1 MRLRNIQ
8 LILQREYWQRVRS
21 PGFIIGTIV
30 GVLGLAALAFVPALL
45 NLLDQSTASKVAVVD
60 PRNVVYPY
68 LEVLSRPTPTP
79 VPGQAAN
86 TEQLPLT
93 QSIMFVKAETEEQ
106 AALSAAVNKGEIK
119 AYLVVSGDKP
129 SNATF
134 VYYGK
139 DRPGGLEAAQLNAYL
154 SAALTQGK
162 LQEFGITAEQ
172 AQAVFSPP
180 ELKVE
185 PIVGAVLKDERAQFN
200 STALVYFLLIGLYI
214 LILMYGVQVAMG
226 VVEEKSSRVMELLIT
241 AARPI
246 ELMAG
251 KVLGV
256 GAVGLT
262 QAGLWVLSGLVV
274 LLFGSAL
281 GSAAQGIGI
290 DVASVPA
297 PTLLSFLVFFILG
310 YLLYAAT
317 YAALGSLVSR
327 VEDVN
332 SITAPLT
339 IVNVGVYL
347 VSFYALAD
355 PNAQIV
361 RVLSF
366 VPFFTPMVMF
376 IRVAL
381 GSAAIWEFVVGAVL
395 VAITSYLLTWL
406 AARIYRV
413 GVLLYGK
420 RPSVREIVR
429 LLRTA

>member
-1 MRLRNIQ
+1 M
-8 LILQREYWQRVRS
+8 
-21 PGFIIGTIV
+21 
-30 GVLGLAALAFVPALL
+30 
-45 NLLDQSTASKVAVVD
+45 
-60 PRNVVYPY
+60 
-68 LEVLSRPTPTP
+68 
-79 VPGQAAN
+79 
-86 TEQLPLT
+86 
-93 QSIMFVKAETEEQ
+93 
-106 AALSAAVNKGEIK
+106 NKGEIK

-162 LQEFGITAEQ
+162 LQEFGITPEQ
-172 AQAVFSPP
+172 ARAVFSPP

-381 GSAAIWEFVVGAVL
+381 GSAAIWEFVVGAGL
-395 VAITSYLLTWL
+395 VAITRRHLIN
-406 AARIYRV
+406 RF
-413 GVLLYGK
+413 
-420 RPSVREIVR
+420 
-429 LLRTA
+429 